1 MLRPQQPPQAQ
12 AALCCQQADPTLGA
26 CSLRRASGRVV
37 HSASALASDAQL
49 KSRQLGHSRCHKST
63 ASSTACA
70 QQQPCAARRWGQGA
84 PEAAA
89 AAEAATTARG
99 GGRGSRRAA
108 CRRLDAVAR
117 VPEGGAAEGLPR
129 RSLVLGGLSAASL
142 AALLVPEAAR
152 ALVRVE
158 LSIVT
163 ATKVACPEGQTTV
176 TGGNSLNA
184 TGFRI
189 TGDAFN
195 PASQPVYNAD
205 VFGRVYDAQG
215 EPALDAEENLRI
227 DTLAELPPGKSK
239 VSFQITV
246 DEAQAALGPLE
257 LKNFKASG
265 FLGKVN
271 NRQGS
276 GRLDDIDFSELDE
289 DYVPYKYASNYSRI
303 IYEWPHSNLMR
314 SLISW

>member
-1 MLRPQQPPQAQ
+1 MLLAAGLLSQSYTAPP
-12 AALCCQQADPTLGA
+12 LWLPM
-26 CSLRRASGRVV
+26 S
-37 HSASALASDAQL
+37 
-49 KSRQLGHSRCHKST
+49 
-63 ASSTACA
+63 SST
-70 QQQPCAARRWGQGA
+70 
-84 PEAAA
+84 
-89 AAEAATTARG
+89 
-99 GGRGSRRAA
+99 
-108 CRRLDAVAR
+108 CRRLETVAR
-117 VPEGGAAEGLPR
+117 ALAGGAAEGLPR

-158 LSIVT
+158 LSNVT

-184 TGFRI
+184 TCFRI

-205 VFGRVYDAQG
+205 VFGRVYDVQG
-215 EPALDAEENLRI
+215 EPALDA
-227 DTLAELPPGKSK
+227 

-289 DYVPYKYASNYSRI
+289 DYVP
-303 IYEWPHSNLMR
+303 
-314 SLISW
+314 